1 MNGMYLDILLRSCEA
16 EMEVLHH
23 VWTLGRATVSEVLES
38 MLRNR
43 KVAYTTV
50 LTLLNKL
57 TRKGYLACDKSGTSY
72 VYSARLNPDDVRRD
86 LLTSLMDKV
95 FLGSPGA
102 LVQTLVTCESL
113 SEEDIVDIRKAI
125 DSLEDN
131 P

>member
-1 MNGMYLDILLRSCEA
+1 MPKRRSLSPLGEA

-38 MLRNR
+38 ILRNR

-57 TRKGYLACDKSGTSY
+57 TRKGYLACDKSATSY
-72 VYSARLNPDDVRRD
+72 VYSALLNPDEVRQD

-95 FLGSPGA
+95 FLGSAGA
-102 LVQTLVTCESL
+102 LVQTLVRSESL
-113 SEEDIVDIRKAI
+113 SEEDIAEIRKAI